1 MATSSPPPP
10 EGRSKRA
17 AWTGRALSG
26 LAILFLLADGAMKLV
41 PLQPVTDTM
50 QGLGWPTDAWL
61 LRTLG
66 VIQIVAT
73 LIYANPQSAVF
84 GAILLTG
91 YLGGAVA
98 THLRIGSPLFS
109 HVLFGVYVGIIVW
122 AGLWVRSPAL
132 RDVLYGKR

>member
-1 MATSSPPPP
+1 MVTTSPPPP
-10 EGRSKRA
+10 AGRSKRA
-17 AWTGRALSG
+17 AWAGRALSG
-26 LAILFLLADGAMKLV
+26 IAILFLLADGAMKLV

-50 QGLGWPTDAWL
+50 QALGWPTDPWL
-61 LRTLG
+61 LRALG
-66 VIQIVAT
+66 VMQIAAT

-98 THLRIGSPLFS
+98 THVRIGSPLFT
-109 HVLFGVYVGIIVW
+109 HVLFGVYVGVVLW
-122 AGLWVRSPAL
+122 AGLWIRSPAL

>member
-1 MATSSPPPP
+1 MATTSPPPP
-10 EGRSKRA
+10 DGRSRRA
-17 AWTGRALSG
+17 AWAGRALSG

-50 QGLGWPTDAWL
+50 QALGWPTDPWL

-66 VIQIVAT
+66 VIQIAAT

-98 THLRIGSPLFS
+98 THVRMGSPLFT
-109 HVLFGVYVGIIVW
+109 HDLFSVYVGIMLW
-122 AGLWVRSPAL
+122 AGLWIRSPAL

>member
-1 MATSSPPPP
+1 MTASPPPP
-10 EGRSKRA
+10 EGRSKAA
-17 AWTGRALSG
+17 AWGGRILSG
-26 LAILFLLADGAMKLV
+26 VAILFLLADGAMKLV
-41 PLQPVTDTM
+41 PIQPVTDTM
-50 QGLGWPTDAWL
+50 QALGWPTDPWL

-66 VIQIVAT
+66 IIQIAAT

-98 THLRIGSPLFS
+98 THVRVGSPLFT
-109 HVLFGVYVGIIVW
+109 HDLFGVAVGVVLW

>member
-10 EGRSKRA
+10 EGRSRRA
-17 AWTGRALSG
+17 AWAGRALSG
-26 LAILFLLADGAMKLV
+26 LAILFLLADGAMKLA

-50 QGLGWPTDAWL
+50 QALGWPTDPWL

-66 VIQIVAT
+66 AVQIAAT

-98 THLRIGSPLFS
+98 THVRIGSPFLT
-109 HVLFGVYVGIIVW
+109 HDLFGVYIGIVLW
-122 AGLWVRSPAL
+122 AGLWIRSPAL

>member
-1 MATSSPPPP
+1 MTDSPPPP
-10 EGRSKRA
+10 EGRSTTA
-17 AWTGRALSG
+17 AWTGRVLSG
-26 LAILFLLADGAMKLV
+26 VAILFLLVDGGMKLV

-50 QGLGWPTDAWL
+50 QALGWPTDPTL
-61 LRTLG
+61 LRVLG
-66 VIQIVAT
+66 IIQIAAT
-73 LIYANPQSAVF
+73 VLYANPQSAVF

-98 THLRIGSPLFS
+98 THVRVGSPILT
-109 HVLFGVYVGIIVW
+109 HDLFGVFVGIVVW